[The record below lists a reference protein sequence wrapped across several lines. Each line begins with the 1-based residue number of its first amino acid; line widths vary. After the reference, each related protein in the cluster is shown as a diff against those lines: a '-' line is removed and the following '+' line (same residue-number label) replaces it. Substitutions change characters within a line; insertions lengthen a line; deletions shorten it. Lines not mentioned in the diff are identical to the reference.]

1 LHKGAQKIMTNFFS
15 KNISKPSNGR
25 SFHSFAL
32 RRFCKCSEE
41 FCINFCIAKA
51 LFLIQCINIFL
62 QFSARNFGPNLLK
75 MITLMGLLFFSL
87 GVVHA
92 QNASE
97 YVTKIREKEDL
108 YLEEDALVIAKQA
121 VARYPS
127 SKELLCKCSILCS
140 KVGQRQTDKT
150 QRKAYFSLAQFTAK
164 AALKLNPN
172 DAICNLVMSIAMGR
186 MALVSNLNDK
196 IKYSRDIHKY
206 SIKATQLD
214 ANLAPAWHVVGKYNL
229 VISELSAFEKKSVQ
243 VLMGGLPAGDLP
255 TALICFEKCYN
266 LDKTYI
272 THMIDLARAYI
283 KANRIKEAKRV
294 LTEIGAAPRKTFDDA
309 MFKQEAVKMLLA
321 LK

>member
-1 LHKGAQKIMTNFFS
+1 MAIGFSHNTSKASVLGCLHRCTFIANGVSQVTDFHIGYTYGS
-15 KNISKPSNGR
+15 KA
-25 SFHSFAL
+25 SF
-32 RRFCKCSEE
+32 
-41 FCINFCIAKA
+41 
-51 LFLIQCINIFL
+51 LFLVKKILSQNL
-62 QFSARNFGPNLLK
+62 KNLLQ
-75 MITLMGLLFFSL
+75 IIPSRLSLILWILFFSSAIQ
-87 GVVHA
+87 A
-92 QNASE
+92 QTASE
-97 YVTKIREKEDL
+97 FITKIREKEDV
-108 YLEEDALVIAKQA
+108 YLEDDALTIAKQA

-150 QRKAYFSLAQFTAK
+150 QRKAYFSLAQYTAK

-186 MALVSNLNDK
+186 MALVSGLNDK
-196 IKYSRDIHKY
+196 IAYSRDIHKY
-206 SIKATQLD
+206 SLKATQLD

-243 VLMGGLPAGDLP
+243 LLMGGLPAGDLT
-255 TALICFEKCYN
+255 TAISCFEKCYN

-272 THMIDLARAYI
+272 TNMIDLARAYI

-309 MFKQEAVKMLLA
+309 MFKQEAVKMLA
-321 LK
+321 GLK